1 MRLKNA
7 LFLVV
12 LLVVVAAGC
21 TGTGTKG
28 KVSFDQNAGVKID
41 QFSFDVSELFEKEQT
56 TLTLK
61 VQNVG
66 AKSMSAD
73 SKLWVYGPQM
83 YKSSPIPPTTPTE
96 KWATD
101 EDVPIT
107 KTLSTSTFLPPDVE
121 RGIPGSV
128 DMQSISMAAPLVP
141 ENMKNDYTFYA
152 RVCYPYNTTAITKLV
167 ATTKNQL
174 RTEAV
179 KKTDA
184 ITRASAGP
192 IQLSMQSGENIVAGR
207 QMQLVFDVTDVGGG
221 FATVQG
227 ATLST
232 TCTGLASADV
242 STSSINKVTV
252 IVNVDGDPTDC
263 TGSKPVSIS
272 TGKGVIY
279 CKYTPPTTSTTP
291 ASPKTEYMVS
301 ATASYNYFLTKQAAI
316 TVKDEA
322 L

>member
-7 LFLVV
+7 LFLAIV
-12 LLVVVAAGC
+12 LVVVAAGC

-41 QFSFDVSELFEKEQT
+41 QFSFDVGELFEKEQT

-73 SKLWVYGPQM
+73 SRLWVYGPQM
-83 YKSSPIPPTTPTE
+83 YKSSAMPPATPTE

-128 DMQSISMAAPLVP
+128 DIQSITMAAPLVP

-152 RVCYPYNTTAITKLV
+152 RVCYPYNTTAVTKLV
-167 ATTKNQL
+167 ATTKNQM

-179 KKTDA
+179 QKTDA

-192 IQLSMQSGENIVAGR
+192 IQLTIQSGENIVAGR

-221 FATVQG
+221 FATTS
-227 ATLST
+227 AT

-242 STSSINKVTV
+242 STSAINKVKVTV
-252 IVNVDGDPTDC
+252 TVDGDATDC
-263 TGSKPVSIS
+263 LGKPVSLS
-272 TGKGVIY
+272 NGKGALY
-279 CKYTPPTTSTTP
+279 CKYTPAASS
-291 ASPKTEYMVS
+291 SPKTEYMVS
-301 ATASYNYFLTKQAAI
+301 ATAYYNYFLTKQAAI